1 MIRNVVFD
9 MGQVL
14 IHWNPH
20 LLLTP
25 FHLTPGEEDMV
36 IRELF
41 QSVEWVRLDRG
52 TITEEGTVRAV
63 CERLPENLHSCVR
76 EVVFRWHARVLEP
89 MEGMAG
95 LLGELKEKGFH
106 IYLLSNANLK
116 LRSYFPRIPGS
127 EYFDGLMVSAEERL
141 LKPQHEIFEA
151 LLSRFGLKAEEC
163 FFVDDVPSNV
173 EGAMEAGLSGTVFYG
188 DVARLRR
195 ELRKAGIPVE
205 E

>member
-1 MIRNVVFD
+1 MIRNIVFD

-25 FHLTPGEEDMV
+25 YHLTGEEETTL

-41 QSVEWVRLDRG
+41 QNVEWVRLDRG
-52 TITEEGTVRAV
+52 TITEEDAIQSV
-63 CERLPENLHSCVR
+63 CRRLPEALHSCVR
-76 EVVFRWHARVLEP
+76 EVVTGWYNRTLEP
-89 MEGMAG
+89 MEGMAA
-95 LLGELKEKGFH
+95 LLKELKDKGLG

-127 EYFDGLMVSAEERL
+127 AYFDGLLVSAEERL
-141 LKPQHEIFEA
+141 LKPQHEIFET
-151 LLSRFGLKAEEC
+151 LLSRFGLKGEEC
-163 FFVDDVPSNV
+163 FFVDDSPANV
-173 EGAMEAGLSGTVFYG
+173 EGAMEAGLQGTVFYG
-188 DVARLRR
+188 DPARLRR
-195 ELRKAGIPVE
+195 ELVSAGVLTE

>member
-1 MIRNVVFD
+1 MIRNIVFD

-25 FHLTPGEEDMV
+25 FPLKPEEEALV

-41 QSVEWVRLDRG
+41 QSVEWVQLDRG
-52 TITEEGTVRAV
+52 TITEEAAAASV
-63 CERLPENLHSCVR
+63 CGRLPESLHPCVR
-76 EVVFRWHARVLEP
+76 QVVSHWHDRTLIP
-89 MEGMAG
+89 MEGMAE
-95 LLGELKEKGFH
+95 LLQELKEMGLR
-106 IYLLSNANLK
+106 IYLLSNANRK

-127 EYFDGLMVSAEERL
+127 EYFDGLMVSAEEGL

-151 LLSRFGLKAEEC
+151 LLSRFGIRAEEC
-163 FFVDDVPSNV
+163 FFVDDAPANV
-173 EGAMEAGLSGTVFYG
+173 EGALEAGISGTVFYG
-188 DVARLRR
+188 DVPRLRR

-205 E
+205 A